1 MGRPTKPRQ
10 ARQAALREE
19 LQSREY
25 LRQIH
30 AILERDWKPEETGIQ
45 SAKLT
50 AYFKLLAKSLPDCK
64 ELPVVLSVDPALP
77 LARQA
82 ETVASAVLAG
92 TITPTQ
98 ADSLLNILERVSN
111 VRATHDLEQRILKLE
126 LEANEDSD

>member
-30 AILERDWKPEETGIQ
+30 GILASDWQPENVSVNT
-45 SAKLT
+45 AKMNG
-50 AYFKLLAKSLPDCK
+50 YFRLLAKSLPDAK
-64 ELPVVLSVDPALP
+64 ESPLTLEIDPNQPIAAQAQAVANAALS
-77 LARQA
+77 
-82 ETVASAVLAG
+82 G

-98 ADSLLNILERVSN
+98 ADSLLNIMMRVSEIKA
-111 VRATHDLEQRILKLE
+111 VYELEARILKLE
-126 LEANEDSD
+126 LENDSSD

>member
-1 MGRPTKPRQ
+1 MPRPTKTRQ

-30 AILERDWKPEETGIQ
+30 GILARDWQPEETGIQ

-64 ELPVVLSVDPALP
+64 ELPVALEVDQTLP
-77 LARQA
+77 LAQRA
-82 ETVASAVLAG
+82 EAVASAAIAG
-92 TITPTQ
+92 TITPTE
-98 ADSLLNILERVSN
+98 ANALLNIMERVSEIKA
-111 VRATHDLEQRILKLE
+111 VHELEARILKLE
-126 LEANEDSD
+126 LENDSED